1 MRCAFSKICKIFSK
15 VFIRYKGGEI
25 VVIRQLFEE
34 QEEKLLS
41 PYASF
46 SRNAVR
52 DREEDKC
59 DVRTDYQRDRD
70 RIVHSKS
77 FRRLKDKTQVFLA
90 AEGDHYRNR
99 LTHTLEVAQLSR
111 TIAKALRLNE
121 ELTEAIGYGHDL
133 GHTPFGHS
141 GEDALDKALQ
151 ETGSGLRFFHN
162 EQSLRVVEKL
172 EKGGQG
178 LNLTRA
184 VRDGIKNH
192 GTSGNPSTLEGK
204 IVRLCDK
211 IAYINHDIDDAIRA
225 KVLKEKDLP
234 EKYTNLLGH
243 TVRERLNFLIHDIIT
258 HSQGTGEIRQSPDV
272 GAAMLGLRSFMFEQV
287 YRSVWVKAEE
297 TKAKQMLKN
306 LFLFYMD
313 NWDLLP
319 GEYACKI
326 SDQTEKKE
334 LVVCDYI
341 AGMTDHFAI
350 SKFEELF
357 VPRAWT
363 VYDSQDT

>member
-1 MRCAFSKICKIFSK
+1 MCIFGNMQIFSK

>member
-1 MRCAFSKICKIFSK
+1 M
-15 VFIRYKGGEI
+15 
-25 VVIRQLFEE
+25 VIRQLFEE

-41 PYASF
+41 PYAAF
-46 SRNAVR
+46 SKNAVR
-52 DREEDKC
+52 DREEEKC

-99 LTHTLEVAQLSR
+99 LTHTLEVAQLAR
-111 TIAKALRLNE
+111 TIAKALRLNQ

-141 GEDALDKALQ
+141 GEDALDRALQ
-151 ETGSGLRFFHN
+151 ETGCGYRFFHN
-162 EQSLRVVEKL
+162 LQSIRVVEKL
-172 EKGGQG
+172 EKDGQG
-178 LNLTRA
+178 LNLTVA
-184 VRDGIKNH
+184 VRDGIRNH

-225 KVLKEKDLP
+225 QVLKEEDLP
-234 EKYTNLLGH
+234 GECTDLLGH
-243 TVRERLNFLIHDIIT
+243 SVRERLNFLIHDIIT
-258 HSQGTGEIRQSPDV
+258 HSQGTGEIRQSPEV
-272 GAAMLGLRSFMFEQV
+272 GAAMLELRSFMFQRV
-287 YRSVWVKAEE
+287 YRSAQVKPEE
-297 TKAKQMLKN
+297 TKAQQMLRN
-306 LFLFYMD
+306 LFAFYMEKCD
-313 NWDLLP
+313 MLP
-319 GEYACKI
+319 KEYFRRINDCGEPR
-326 SDQTEKKE
+326 E

-357 VPRAWT
+357 VPRAWS
-363 VYDSQDT
+363 V